1 MTEHELRTLIREV
14 IGELIRPPQLRVLVV
29 FTGGLLGFDEAIDS
43 LAALKATGAQL
54 DYRQTPSAERILDQR
69 RIQALGM
76 REVSKQYVESHD
88 MLILPTMTG
97 NIAAQVAHGIA
108 DCLVSNLAS
117 EFIMSNRIVVA
128 SRTAVRPDGAEK
140 LGWFPHMPPG
150 YADLLRANLAALS
163 SFGVRV
169 VDAKALCRTA
179 IAAWQRADRA
189 RRSPLVE
196 ALGTSP
202 SAFAAQLDSD
212 EPDQPG
218 SVQVTSAEAPQ
229 PAALPSGAVACP
241 LSLISQQVVQQL
253 PSGIELRIGRTA
265 KVTAMAL
272 DLAGAR
278 SIRISREV

>member
-97 NIAAQVAHGIA
+97 NVAAKVAHGIS

-212 EPDQPG
+212 EPG
-218 SVQVTSAEAPQ
+218 SVQLALADSPQ

-241 LSLISQQVVQQL
+241 LPLISQQVVQQL

>member
-1 MTEHELRTLIREV
+1 MTEHELRALIREV

-97 NIAAQVAHGIA
+97 NVAAKVAHGIS

-212 EPDQPG
+212 EPG
-218 SVQVTSAEAPQ
+218 SVQLALADSPQ

-241 LSLISQQVVQQL
+241 LPLISQQVVQQL

>member
-1 MTEHELRTLIREV
+1 MTEHELRALIREV

-43 LAALKATGAQL
+43 LAALKATGAHL

-97 NIAAQVAHGIA
+97 NIAAKVAHGIA

-140 LGWFPHMPPG
+140 LGWFPQMPPG

-189 RRSPLVE
+189 RRSPLVD

-202 SAFAAQLDSD
+202 SAFTAQLS
-212 EPDQPG
+212 
-218 SVQVTSAEAPQ
+218 EADPVEAGGDAAVA
-229 PAALPSGAVACP
+229 PLPTALPVGVVACP
-241 LSLISQQVVQQL
+241 LSLISQQVVQQVS
-253 PSGIELRIGRTA
+253 SGTELRIGRSA

-278 SIRISREV
+278 GIRISREV

>member
-1 MTEHELRTLIREV
+1 MTEHELRALIREV

-97 NIAAQVAHGIA
+97 NVAAKVAHGIS
-108 DCLVSNLAS
+108 DCLVSNLTS

-140 LGWFPHMPPG
+140 LSWFPQMPPG
-150 YADLLRANLAALS
+150 YADLLRANLAVLS

-202 SAFAAQLDSD
+202 SAFTAQLD
-212 EPDQPG
+212 EADQAGPAR
-218 SVQVTSAEAPQ
+218 VAMAEAPQ

-241 LSLISQQVVQQL
+241 LPLISQQVVQQL
-253 PSGIELRIGRTA
+253 PSDIELRIGRTA

>member
-1 MTEHELRTLIREV
+1 MTEHELRALIREV
-14 IGELIRPPQLRVLVV
+14 IGELIRPPQLRVLVL

-97 NIAAQVAHGIA
+97 NVAAKVAHGIS

-212 EPDQPG
+212 EPG
-218 SVQVTSAEAPQ
+218 SVQLALADSPQ

-241 LSLISQQVVQQL
+241 LPLISQQVVQQL